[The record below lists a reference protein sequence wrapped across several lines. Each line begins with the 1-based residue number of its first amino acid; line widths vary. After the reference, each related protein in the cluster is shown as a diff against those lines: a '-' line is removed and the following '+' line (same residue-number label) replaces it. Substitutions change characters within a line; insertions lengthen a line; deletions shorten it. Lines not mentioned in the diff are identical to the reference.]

1 MKNNIVNIFN
11 GFLDSN
17 QFNQAIMLSSY
28 TLSEDSKLEILDDLS
43 FRLQIQFGK
52 RVVFVTNKAF
62 CGNIDVVTPKINA
75 SEVPLL
81 YPNRD
86 KVVFIV
92 NIDFPYFENKLS
104 WEDKIVETLIYYKYV
119 VFGFVSGEQ
128 RVKFYEEY

>member
-1 MKNNIVNIFN
+1 MKNNIVSIFN

-62 CGNIDVVTPKINA
+62 YGDVDVVTPKINV

-104 WEDKIVETLIYYKYV
+104 WESKIVETLIYYKYV
-119 VFGFVSGEQ
+119 VFGFISGEQ